1 LATFRKVAR
10 ECESAHSGTPPGTG
24 SLSAMNAALLILAG
38 GILVAVVGVVV
49 WLRATREK
57 PTPVDPIE
65 ATTGTNRTLT
75 GSQPR
80 GPVATLNWDEALRR
94 FVAYALDDSPR
105 EALSRTPDPEHAPVF
120 KAVQQI
126 LERIEARPE
135 YIPRRPSLLP
145 KLLATVNDNEATML
159 EMSRIIA
166 QDPALTGNLLRI
178 ANSPLYRTSS
188 LPVDSIDRAVT
199 LVGVQGIRTIIATAL
214 LQPVMTSG
222 SGAAFSKFPELVWE
236 HTLYAAMAGE
246 SHATSIENA
255 EPFVSQ
261 LIGLLYGLSAIV
273 VFRIVRDQFAAHP
286 HLNPDP
292 GSIARMLETWVAPT
306 AGRIA
311 VSWELSTRVQYAL
324 ESQTLAAELQMEN
337 SLGRSLKFGRV
348 TGALIVLCRLGRITE
363 EDARAIVV
371 SGEGRRSQIERLWD
385 RLAASYLK
393 T

>member
-1 LATFRKVAR
+1 MDASFSILLA
-10 ECESAHSGTPPGTG
+10 
-24 SLSAMNAALLILAG
+24 
-38 GILVAVVGVVV
+38 GVVV
-49 WLRATREK
+49 LGVALIVWSRATRKK
-57 PTPVDPIE
+57 PAPVDPI
-65 ATTGTNRTLT
+65 ATTTGSNRTLT
-75 GSQPR
+75 GTRPAGAGASFD
-80 GPVATLNWDEALRR
+80 WDEALRR
-94 FVAYALDDSPR
+94 FVAYALDDVPR
-105 EALSRTPDPEHAPVF
+105 ETLSKPPDPEHAPVF

-145 KLLATVNDNEATML
+145 KLMATVNDSEATMA

-178 ANSPLYRTSS
+178 ANSPIYRANNQ
-188 LPVDSIDRAVT
+188 PVESIERAVT
-199 LVGVQGIRTIIATAL
+199 MVGVQGIRSVIATAL
-214 LQPVMTSG
+214 LQPLMAT
-222 SGAAFSKFPELVWE
+222 GAGVFSKFPEMIWE
-236 HTLYAAMAGE
+236 HTLYSAMAAE
-246 SHATSIENA
+246 SHAIQVEKA

-292 GSIARMLETWVAPT
+292 GSVARLMETWVAPT

-311 VSWELSTRVQYAL
+311 VSWELSQRVQYAL

-348 TGALIVLCRLGRITE
+348 AGALIVLCRVGRITE
-363 EDARAIVV
+363 SEARATIVA
-371 SGEGRRSQIERLWD
+371 GEAPRSQVERLWD
-385 RLAASYLK
+385 RLATGYLK
-393 T
+393 TP